1 MTFAELG
8 LSKKALSAL
17 EKAGFE
23 APTPIQAQAIPHAL
37 QGKDVIGAAATG
49 TGKTLAFVLPLLERL
64 FGKHGTRAL
73 ILAPTR
79 ELAVQIEEQIEKFRH
94 GYHLRSAVVI
104 GGVGM
109 KPQIDAFKSAV
120 DIVVATPGRLNDH
133 LDARSARLDHVE
145 MLV

>member
-49 TGKTLAFVLPLLERL
+49 TGKTLAFVLPILERL
-64 FGKHGTRAL
+64 SGLQKHGTRAL

-109 KPQIDAFKSAV
+109 GPQIQAFQ
-120 DIVVATPGRLNDH
+120 
-133 LDARSARLDHVE
+133 
-145 MLV
+145 

>member
-23 APTPIQAQAIPHAL
+23 SPTPIQAQAIPHPL
-37 QGKDVIGAAATG
+37 QGKDFIGAAATG
-49 TGKTLAFVLPLLERL
+49 TGKTLAFVLPMLERL

-79 ELAVQIEEQIEKFRH
+79 ELAVQIEEQIEKFCN
-94 GYHLRSAVVI
+94 GYHLRSAVV
-104 GGVGM
+104 
-109 KPQIDAFKSAV
+109 
-120 DIVVATPGRLNDH
+120 
-133 LDARSARLDHVE
+133 
-145 MLV
+145 

>member
-8 LSKKALSAL
+8 LSKKSLTAL
-17 EKAGFE
+17 EREGFE
-23 APTPIQAQAIPHAL
+23 APTPVQALAIPHAL
-37 QGKDVIGAAATG
+37 QGKNVIGAAATG

-104 GGVGM
+104 GGV
-109 KPQIDAFKSAV
+109 
-120 DIVVATPGRLNDH
+120 
-133 LDARSARLDHVE
+133 
-145 MLV
+145 